1 MSQHTRRIVGEDMN
15 SSTNSFNKSI
25 FCSDHSLLIE
35 ESKLS
40 DEKQLSSGFEL
51 TTQAVAVEDKSCTG
65 RATGSTVIMLSDSEW
80 TIEATID
87 ALLCNLATAV
97 QVVTNKA
104 GQTLTIRKYQSQCR
118 RLARLIPIA
127 LPTPEYPIYSSDLKP
142 EVRQNLDTFW
152 KGHLSHTRIREH
164 ILHQAVLRLF
174 EALGFDDTHVYIS
187 IGRKL
192 KVKFIEN

>member
-25 FCSDHSLLIE
+25 FCSDHSQLIE

-51 TTQAVAVEDKSCTG
+51 ITQAVAVEDKSCTG
-65 RATGSTVIMLSDSEW
+65 RATDSKAVMLSDIEW

-87 ALLCNLATAV
+87 ALLCNLATAE
-97 QVVTNKA
+97 QTVTNKT

-118 RLARLIPIA
+118 SLERYIPIA
-127 LPTPEYPIYSSDLKP
+127 LPTPEYLIYSSDLEP
-142 EVRQNLDTFW
+142 EVRQNLDTTW
-152 KGHLSHTRIREH
+152 KLSHPRKREI

-174 EALGFDDTHVYIS
+174 EALGFDTLYIS

-192 KVKFIEN
+192 KVKLIED